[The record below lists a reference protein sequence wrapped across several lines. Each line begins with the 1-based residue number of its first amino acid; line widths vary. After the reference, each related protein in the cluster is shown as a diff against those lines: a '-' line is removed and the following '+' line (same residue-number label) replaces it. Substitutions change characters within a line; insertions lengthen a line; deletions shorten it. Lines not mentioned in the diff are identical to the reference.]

1 MTGFAS
7 QVKKKIFTISS
18 TNKIYIFTRIDT
30 NGLFVIQIQVA
41 ARGSDL
47 MDKKFA
53 LIQKKRLYLVPE
65 WPAYFRASALKLTR
79 IS

>member
-30 NGLFVIQIQVA
+30 NGLFVIEIQVA

-47 MDKKFA
+47 MHKKFA
-53 LIQKKRLYLVPE
+53 LIQK
-65 WPAYFRASALKLTR
+65 
-79 IS
+79 